1 MNIVQPA
8 LLIIAFLFVLNTVVL
23 ADDSRLTKRNF
34 TETQWHEIEIR
45 AAEWELRED
54 EWLRYQELMRGARG
68 IWTPNVDPLTALGA
82 HARSADE
89 RRRYAE
95 LLVRREASRV
105 EGELAFQ
112 RAVTAAWQSVY
123 PAQPRLRAAPT
134 PSRTLLSLEAG
145 TPVRYGLVL
154 EPDCRA
160 CSTALKSYLEQL
172 RKNPSLEALDIYLRN
187 TGGDDEV
194 LQEWASANE
203 VPVELVSA
211 ARITLNH
218 GDQYEGGAPQ
228 VWALRKDGKWQSV
241 R

>member
-1 MNIVQPA
+1 MSRLRLVLLLLALQLIVA
-8 LLIIAFLFVLNTVVL
+8 SFVE
-23 ADDSRLTKRNF
+23 ADESRLTKRHF
-34 TETQWHEIEIR
+34 TETQWQEIDIR

-95 LLVRREASRV
+95 LLVRREANRV

-112 RAVTAAWQSVY
+112 RAVTEAWQSLY
-123 PAQPRLRAAPT
+123 PAQPRLRATPS

-172 RKNPSLEALDIYLRN
+172 RKNTSLEALDIYLRN

-194 LQEWASANE
+194 LQQWASANA

-211 ARITLNH
+211 TRITLNH

>member
-1 MNIVQPA
+1 MRVLRLILLFLA
-8 LLIIAFLFVLNTVVL
+8 LQHVFAATVE
-23 ADDSRLTKRNF
+23 ADDSRLTKRQF
-34 TETQWHEIEIR
+34 SETQWLEIKTH

-82 HARSADE
+82 HARNSEE

-95 LLVRREASRV
+95 LLVRREANRV

-112 RAVTAAWQSVY
+112 RAVTDAWQTLY

-160 CSTALKSYLEQL
+160 CITALTSYLEQL
-172 RKNPSLEALDIYLRN
+172 QKNPKLEALDIYLRN
-187 TGGDDEV
+187 TSGDDQV
-194 LQEWASANE
+194 LQDWASANA
-203 VPVELVSA
+203 VPVALVSS

-228 VWALRKDGKWQSV
+228 VWALRKDGQWQSV

>member
-1 MNIVQPA
+1 MSVT
-8 LLIIAFLFVLNTVVL
+8 LT
-23 ADDSRLTKRNF
+23 SRLILVLLLLQSATLDADESRRTKREF
-34 TETQWHEIEIR
+34 TETQWLEIQSR
-45 AAEWELRED
+45 ATEWDLREE

-95 LLVRREASRV
+95 LLVKREANRV

-112 RAVTAAWQSVY
+112 RAVVEAWRSQF
-123 PAQPRLRAAPT
+123 PNQLRLRAPQTSSPT
-134 PSRTLLSLEAG
+134 LMSLESG

-154 EPDCRA
+154 EPNCRT
-160 CSTALKSYLEQL
+160 CISTLKSYLTQL
-172 RKNPSLEALDIYLRN
+172 KENPNLEALDIYLRN
-187 TGGDDEV
+187 TAGDDRV
-194 LQEWASANE
+194 LQEWAIVNA

-211 ARITLNH
+211 TRITLNH
-218 GDQYEGGAPQ
+218 GDQYEGTAPQ
-228 VWALRKDGKWQSV
+228 VWALSKDGQWQSV